1 MIRINLFPFRAARKK
16 EYVRK
21 QLNIYGLTVIFVLF
35 AMTYFFRNL
44 NGRLSD
50 LSMKQNARAAELDK
64 YRETN
69 KQLKHLQAKFRE
81 LQSKLEVIKVLENA
95 KKGPVFL
102 LEEIAGAVPNDRL
115 WLRIITE
122 KDGILSLEGSAM
134 DNGTVALLMTEL
146 EKADHILSVDLVNT
160 KRREI
165 SKYKLNV
172 TDFDVLSKTY
182 SFKERKSKNAFKN
195 GELRRARR

>member
-16 EYVRK
+16 EYLRK

-35 AMTYFFRNL
+35 AMTYFFMKL
-44 NGRLSD
+44 NGRLAD
-50 LSMKQNARAAELDK
+50 LSVKQNARAAELDK
-64 YRETN
+64 YGETN
-69 KQLKHLQAKFRE
+69 KQLKHIQAKIRE
-81 LQSKLEVIKVLENA
+81 LQSKLEVIKVLEKA

-102 LEEIAGAVPNDRL
+102 LKEVAGAVPNDRL
-115 WLRIITE
+115 WLRIISE

-146 EKADHILSVDLVNT
+146 EKADHILSVDLVHT

-165 SKYKLNV
+165 SQYRLNV
-172 TDFDVLSKTY
+172 TDFGVLCKTY
-182 SFKERKSKNAFKN
+182 SFKERSPQNAFKKR
-195 GELRRARR
+195 ELKKARR